1 VSFGRTDTC
10 TCMSCI
16 SLSFIL
22 SAAAAQLLRSAY
34 AMRTFLGS
42 NHLMKNIIGLVIAVS
57 ALALV
62 AGCAPP
68 QAKAWKQT
76 YSSFDLPSEHPAE
89 GIASRLSYNS
99 QGVPLEEVMKLYETL
114 SGRTVIVGQLST
126 NRINFRS
133 ATPLNRIEALQMLD
147 TVLAQAHIAMVL
159 SGDKMVKA
167 VPADKAWSES
177 PPEITLP
184 WRQLPESSSIMSR
197 TVHLE
202 HLRPSHTLPMLAPYA
217 NLPNGILPLDQHQTL
232 LLRDYSS
239 NVRQQLKL
247 LEELDT
253 QGQNMSAEPGAAPN
267 RRPAP
272 RASNPMS
279 QSSGGR

>member
-1 VSFGRTDTC
+1 
-10 TCMSCI
+10 
-16 SLSFIL
+16 
-22 SAAAAQLLRSAY
+22 
-34 AMRTFLGS
+34 
-42 NHLMKNIIGLVIAVS
+42 
-57 ALALV
+57 
-62 AGCAPP
+62 
-68 QAKAWKQT
+68 
-76 YSSFDLPSEHPAE
+76 
-89 GIASRLSYNS
+89 
-99 QGVPLEEVMKLYETL
+99 MKLYENL
-114 SGRTVIVGQLST
+114 SGRTVIVGAVST
-126 NRINFRS
+126 KMISFRS

-202 HLRPSHTLPMLAPYA
+202 HLRPSQTLPILAVYA
-217 NLPNGILPLDQHQTL
+217 NLPNGILPLDHHQTL

-253 QGQNMSAEPGAAPN
+253 HGQYMSAGAAPN
-267 RRPAP
+267 RRPVP
-272 RASNPMS
+272 QPSNPMS
-279 QSSGGR
+279 QSGGGR

>member
-1 VSFGRTDTC
+1 MNDLHPTGPWKARARITDW
-10 TCMSCI
+10 
-16 SLSFIL
+16 LSQNH
-22 SAAAAQLLRSAY
+22 SSAY
-34 AMRTFLGS
+34 TRCTSVGG
-42 NHLMKNIIGLVIAVS
+42 NQLMKNIIALVIAVS

-76 YSSFDLPSEHPAE
+76 YSSFDLPSDHPAE
-89 GIASRLSYNS
+89 GLASRVSYDS
-99 QGVPLEEVMKLYETL
+99 QGVPLEEVMKLYETV
-114 SGRTVIVGQLST
+114 SGRTVIVGQLPT
-126 NRINFRS
+126 NRISFRS

-197 TVHLE
+197 TVHVKY
-202 HLRPSHTLPMLAPYA
+202 LRPSEAVPLLMIYA
-217 NLPNGILPLDQHQTL
+217 NLPSSIVPIEYGQIL

-253 QGQNMSAEPGAAPN
+253 QGQNTSAGAAPN
-267 RRPAP
+267 RRPVP
-272 RASNPMS
+272 QPSNPMS
-279 QSSGGR
+279 QSGGGR